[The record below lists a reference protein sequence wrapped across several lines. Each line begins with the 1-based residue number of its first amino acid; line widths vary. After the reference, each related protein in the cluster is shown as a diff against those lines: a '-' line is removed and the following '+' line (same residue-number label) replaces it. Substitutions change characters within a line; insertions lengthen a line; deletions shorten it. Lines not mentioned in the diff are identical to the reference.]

1 MFFLKHLPE
10 TTCIRK
16 AVFLPVAYR
25 APAERAI
32 NPRRACPS
40 DPYMREFGMW
50 FAARMGHAVLAGAD
64 ARTGRPIGYLAD
76 AGASH
81 AGA

>member
-1 MFFLKHLPE
+1 
-10 TTCIRK
+10 
-16 AVFLPVAYR
+16 
-25 APAERAI
+25 
-32 NPRRACPS
+32 
-40 DPYMREFGMW
+40 MREFGMW